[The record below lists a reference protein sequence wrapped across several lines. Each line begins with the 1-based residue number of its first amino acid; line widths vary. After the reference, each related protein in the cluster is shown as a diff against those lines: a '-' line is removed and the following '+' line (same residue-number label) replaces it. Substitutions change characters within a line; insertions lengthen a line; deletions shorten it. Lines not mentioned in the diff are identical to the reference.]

1 MNRARRF
8 LCLLAA
14 LCLMIPCM
22 TRAESTPADPVVIV
36 SYDRTEMLDW
46 SPGYGLS
53 MPGVLLE
60 LSHAEAML
68 SITAV
73 EQDGRTPSEYLS
85 AQLDRAGETLIVSNA
100 RLSKWKGQS
109 GEEEGLLSYSYT
121 YPEGDEVHLTRIY
134 AAYFGGMLIDLTVDA
149 WGEDAEQ
156 LTNTALKFFVEQ
168 GFTMTVYEHASEQ
181 TATLSDVIEDE
192 AGQVSIQLTD
202 AGEAFK
208 STDPYYPLAENAVLL
223 FPHPDD
229 PLLLN
234 QVSPDFSSLV
244 EAILA
249 YEESSDSP
257 AVFRTIIDQNQI
269 VYMEYGLMQ

>member
-121 YPEGDEVHLTRIY
+121 YPEGDEVHLARIY